1 MDIQSFMIG
10 NMPAALYGGPSE
22 KGFIFVHGLCGCKE
36 EGARF
41 AEIAAP
47 LGWQTLAVD
56 LPGHGG
62 RQDNTPLVPWE
73 AGKELR
79 AVLDYARSMWK
90 RVGVRAISLGAYMSL
105 TAFADEAP
113 LDMCLLSSPLVD
125 MERMITDMMA
135 AANVS
140 EARLEK
146 EREIPAGDQTL
157 SWDYLCWTRAHP
169 VYAVSPRTYIFRA
182 QGDELIPTETVE
194 RFAAENHAHLYIMPG
209 GEHWLHTEED
219 VKVMSAWEKLYL
231 CAMKVECGW

>member
-1 MDIQSFMIG
+1 MDTQSFMIG
-10 NMPAALYGGPSE
+10 NMPAALYDGPSE

-56 LPGHGG
+56 LPGHSG

-79 AVLDYARSMWK
+79 AVLEYARSMWT
-90 RVGVRAISLGAYMSL
+90 RVGVRAISLGAYISL

-113 LDMCLLSSPLVD
+113 PDMCLLSSPLVD

-135 AANVS
+135 AANVN
-140 EARLEK
+140 EARLER

-169 VYAVSPRTYIFRA
+169 VHAVSPRTFILYA
-182 QGDELIPTETVE
+182 EGDTLIPRETVDA
-194 RFAAENHAHLYIMPG
+194 FARKACAELTLLPK
-209 GEHWLHTEED
+209 GEHWLHTPDELAA
-219 VKVMSAWEKLYL
+219 MGAWETHCLK
-231 CAMKVECGW
+231 A

>member
-1 MDIQSFMIG
+1 MDTQSFMIG
-10 NMPAALYGGPSE
+10 NMPAALYGEPSE
-22 KGFIFVHGLCGCKE
+22 KGFIFIHGLCGCKE

-47 LGWQTLAVD
+47 LDWQTLAVD

-62 RQDNTPLVPWE
+62 RRDNTPLVPWE

-135 AANVS
+135 AAKVS
-140 EARLEK
+140 EARLER

-169 VYAVSPRTYIFRA
+169 VHAVSPRTFILYA
-182 QGDELIPTETVE
+182 EGDTLIPRETVDAFT
-194 RFAAENHAHLYIMPG
+194 RKAHVELTLLPK
-209 GEHWLHTEED
+209 GEHWLHTPDELAA
-219 VKVMSAWEKLYL
+219 MGTWEAHCLK
-231 CAMKVECGW
+231 A

>member
-1 MDIQSFMIG
+1 MDTQSFMIG
-10 NMPAALYGGPSE
+10 NMPAALYGEPSE
-22 KGFIFVHGLCGCKE
+22 KGFIFVHGLCGRKE

-62 RQDNTPLVPWE
+62 RQDDTPLVPWE
-73 AGKELR
+73 AGRELR
-79 AVLDYARSMWK
+79 AALDYARSMWK
-90 RVGVRAISLGAYMSL
+90 RVGVRAISLGAYIAL

-125 MERMITDMMA
+125 MERMIKDMMA
-135 AANVS
+135 ASGVS

-157 SWDYLCWTRAHP
+157 SWDDLCWTRAHP
-169 VYAVSPRTYIFRA
+169 VHAVSPRTFILCA
-182 QGDELIPTETVE
+182 EGDALIPRETVE
-194 RFAAENHAHLYIMPG
+194 TFARKACASLTLLPQ
-209 GEHWLHTEED
+209 GEHWLHTPDELAA
-219 VKVMSAWEKLYL
+219 MGGWETRCLKAL
-231 CAMKVECGW
+231 M

>member
-1 MDIQSFMIG
+1 METQLFMIG
-10 NMPAALYGGPSE
+10 NMPAALYGRPSE

-47 LGWQTLAVD
+47 PGWQTLAVD

-62 RQDNTPLVPWE
+62 RRDNTPLVPWE
-73 AGKELR
+73 AGRELR

-90 RVGVRAISLGAYMSL
+90 RVGVRAISLGAYMTL

-169 VYAVSPRTYIFRA
+169 VHAVSRRTFVLYA
-182 QGDELIPTETVE
+182 EGDALIPRETVE
-194 RFAAENHAHLYIMPG
+194 AFTRKARAELTLLPQ
-209 GEHWLHTEED
+209 GEHWLHTPDELAAMGD
-219 VKVMSAWEKLYL
+219 WETRCLK
-231 CAMKVECGW
+231 A